1 MLKRTFALV
10 GLTITLGA
18 LLVVLGCSGSNTN
31 PVALTSD
38 GISDQDILATLRP
51 GRGAG
56 DAVVTLE
63 KGNSVYAVITD
74 RDGIWFVSVRR
85 FYPNGAWKTERYW
98 PKDNPTSFKV
108 LLRDFDKVTQ
118 YTIIVA
124 NPPAGFDSVWRV
136 IPPETVIKD
145 F

>member
-1 MLKRTFALV
+1 MLKRTITLV

-18 LLVVLGCSGSNTN
+18 LILALGCSGSNNIVT
-31 PVALTSD
+31 PALD
-38 GISDQDILATLRP
+38 GSSDQDILATLQP

-56 DAVVTLE
+56 DAVVTLQ
-63 KGNSVYAVITD
+63 KGSPVYAVITD
-74 RDGIWFVSVRR
+74 KDGISFLSVRR
-85 FYPNGAWKTERYW
+85 FYSNGSWQTEYYRLRN
-98 PKDNPTSFKV
+98 NPTSFKV

-136 IPPETVIKD
+136 IPPETVVKD